1 MPDRNYQSHE
11 NMETSRRVKK
21 VLIVD
26 DTPVIR
32 NLLEDLLNSEGYE
45 VLCAPD
51 GIEALKIIEENEI
64 DLVFCDV
71 HMPRK
76 NGLITLKESRAINPK
91 LLFVMTDSLPDEM
104 AKSAQREGAIACI
117 SKPFDL
123 EEIRDSLR
131 RAELIYSKE
140 ENVKRAEL

>member
-1 MPDRNYQSHE
+1 
-11 NMETSRRVKK
+11 METSRRVKK

>member
-123 EEIRDSLR
+123 EEIRDSLH